1 MLFVEVILIN
11 TKDYIDQIT
20 CSFEACYGASSI
32 LTRRMKSVCTILK
45 SRFTHLLVYIFQ
57 FSFQV
62 LEDQYNPRLIKDL
75 LQDLSSTLC
84 MLIRS
89 VGKSVLV
96 GNINIWICRLET
108 ILMWQQQLSNLQMT
122 KVHPAFMPLLNL
134 EESFGDAGRQSG
146 ASFL

>member
-1 MLFVEVILIN
+1 
-11 TKDYIDQIT
+11 
-20 CSFEACYGASSI
+20 
-32 LTRRMKSVCTILK
+32 MKSLYTIFK
-45 SRFTHLLVYIFQ
+45 SGFTHPPVYIFQ
-57 FSFQV
+57 FPFQV

-108 ILMWQQQLSNLQMT
+108 ILLWQQQLSNLQMT
-122 KVHPAFMPLLNL
+122 KVHPSFMPLLYKTGKIIWKYWETKRGIFSVRISLRINSL
-134 EESFGDAGRQSG
+134 HFA
-146 ASFL
+146 L